1 MKSSIEQIYSQLF
14 FFRSNFL
21 TVGWVTPPRMP
32 LKPSFDRQQNTH
44 LPFVCLAETRKQG
57 LIYRTRG
64 GAVRRQEPGGIVGA
78 WRTWGD
84 RVRCCKH
91 FNFFL
96 ISPIRT
102 FTSNFTLKTSQNS
115 FAILLYI
122 LSVLSVDFV
131 FHIFCVRACLFGFV
145 RFPYATREVVG
156 SETGTYIC

>member
-1 MKSSIEQIYSQLF
+1 MKCSIEQIYSQLF

-44 LPFVCLAETRKQG
+44 LPFLCLVETRKQG

-64 GAVRRQEPGGIVGA
+64 GAVRRQDPGGDRGA
-78 WRTWGD
+78 WRAWGD

-96 ISPIRT
+96 ISP
-102 FTSNFTLKTSQNS
+102 
-115 FAILLYI
+115 
-122 LSVLSVDFV
+122 
-131 FHIFCVRACLFGFV
+131 VRNLVPRVSHLTAPWSGKM
-145 RFPYATREVVG
+145 RDPGNEVVA
-156 SETGTYIC
+156 T

>member
-21 TVGWVTPPRMP
+21 NRVGRVTPPRMP

-44 LPFVCLAETRKQG
+44 LPLVCLAETRKQG
-57 LIYRTRG
+57 LIYHTRG
-64 GAVRRQEPGGIVGA
+64 GAVRRQEPGGGGGVVGA
-78 WRTWGD
+78 WRTRGD

-102 FTSNFTLKTSQNS
+102 FTSNFTLKTSRNS

-122 LSVLSVDFV
+122 LSALSVDFV

-145 RFPYATREVVG
+145 RFPYARW
-156 SETGTYIC
+156 